1 MNQNQKP
8 ESLKLSAREHGV
20 KFLLGETKVKP
31 SDYPTAEWTRTDGN
45 IFSVIA
51 TATNAWKK
59 VDPAVAN
66 RMRSL
71 TSIAM
76 SGESK
81 DAPEFAAAL
90 AQESDNGADGYYV
103 LLGILMEIT
112 PNAYAAEDEDE
123 EDDDDCDWEGSDW
136 GDEDEDDEDDC

>member
-1 MNQNQKP
+1 MNKPKKP
-8 ESLKLSAREHGV
+8 ESLKLSAREQGV

-51 TATNAWKK
+51 TATNAWKRK
-59 VDPAVAN
+59 DPAVAN

-76 SGESK
+76 SGESQE
-81 DAPEFAAAL
+81 APDFAKAL
-90 AQESDNGADGYYV
+90 AEEADNGADGYYI
-103 LLGILMEIT
+103 LLGILTEIT
-112 PNAYAAEDEDE
+112 PNAYA
-123 EDDDDCDWEGSDW
+123 
-136 GDEDEDDEDDC
+136 DDEDDDEDDDE